1 MTKIEVISSCTL
13 VGTANESHPV
23 AKSRLELTP
32 WDLLFLQID
41 PIQKGLLFHKPNES
55 QEFQKNII
63 DHLINSFSR
72 TLGFFPPLA
81 GRLGTVKNDDDNTS
95 CFFVD
100 CNNGGAEFTHAV
112 ARTVSVS
119 DILEAKYVPEIV
131 SSLFQLDGLI
141 PNYEGISK
149 PLLRVQVTEL
159 VDGLFIGCT
168 ANHAV
173 VDGASFWHFFN
184 SWSEI
189 SRGFDK
195 ISKSPVFERPFGNHA
210 IRFPTLE
217 QNHLQNSVPSLLLRR
232 VFHFSKESVAKLK
245 AKANSEAGS
254 NKISTLQALSAHL
267 WRNVVRCR
275 HLQNIRNNLS
285 SQEACIYLL
294 VDARARIPL
303 PEGYF
308 GNAVYV
314 ASTETSETRLLHNG
328 LGYAGMKINEL
339 VAQQTS
345 EAAIKYVEDWVKNP
359 TMLRKG
365 GIAFVISSSPRHNI
379 YGNDFGW
386 GKPIAVRCGKVQK
399 FDGNMMVH
407 PAAVSGGIDVEVCLA
422 PETLQAMEDD
432 VEFMEAVTI

>member
-81 GRLGTVKNDDDNTS
+81 AAWAPL
-95 CFFVD
+95 
-100 CNNGGAEFTHAV
+100 
-112 ARTVSVS
+112 RTTA
-119 DILEAKYVPEIV
+119 ITRRV
-131 SSLFQLDGLI
+131 SSSTATMPELSSLTLLLAPCLFPTSWKQ
-141 PNYEGISK
+141 S
-149 PLLRVQVTEL
+149 
-159 VDGLFIGCT
+159 CS
-168 ANHAV
+168 ANHVV
-173 VDGASFWHFFN
+173 VDGACFWHFFN

-189 SRGFDK
+189 SCGFDK
-195 ISKSPVFERPFGNHA
+195 ISKSPVFERRFDNGA

-217 QNHLQNSVPSLLLRR
+217 QNHLQNSVPSPLLRR
-232 VFHFSKESVAKLK
+232 VFHFCKESVAKLK
-245 AKANSEAGS
+245 AKANSKLA
-254 NKISTLQALSAHL
+254 
-267 WRNVVRCR
+267 
-275 HLQNIRNNLS
+275 NIRNNLS

-294 VDARARIPL
+294 VDARARISL

-314 ASTETSETRLLHNG
+314 ASTETSETKVLQNG
-328 LGYAGMKINEL
+328 LGYAGIKINEL

-359 TMLRKG
+359 TILRKG

-422 PETLQAMEDD
+422 PETLKAMEGD